1 VTIQSGTSFDGAGY
15 ARDDLLSVA
24 GASPEAV
31 ARHDKQAW
39 LSLFSE
45 EAVVEDPVGATPV
58 RCVIDRE
65 TSSRDSSQLERFYET
80 FIASNDIVFQV
91 HNDIVAAGMVAR
103 DATIEITS
111 STWLTTSVH
120 IYVLYELVEEDGR
133 LKIARLAAH
142 WELFNM
148 VRQVTGRGWPGFKMM
163 TVLGFRMLR
172 FQGFSGILSYMRGF
186 SGIGRE
192 GKDAVLK
199 FMKGVNERDVDL
211 LSRLVD
217 SRNDEASIEFPVG
230 GRTFSPASLVDE
242 IDAQVS
248 ASDLISAG
256 WVIAFQLDITSG
268 QDSRR
273 GIGLFEFTPKTR
285 KIKRARFFWD

>member
-1 VTIQSGTSFDGAGY
+1 MIESNEHSDMSSYT
-15 ARDDLLSVA
+15 RDDLLSVA

-31 ARHDKQAW
+31 ARHDKKAW
-39 LSLFSE
+39 LALFSK
-45 EAVVEDPVGATPV
+45 EAIVEDPVGTAPV
-58 RCVIDRE
+58 RCVIDRG

-80 FIASNDIVFQV
+80 FIASNDIVFHV
-91 HNDIVAAGMVAR
+91 HNDIVAAGIVAR
-103 DATIEITS
+103 DVTIEITS
-111 STWLTTSVH
+111 STGLTNSVH
-120 IYVLYELVEEDGR
+120 TYALYELVEEDGC

-142 WELFNM
+142 WELFDM
-148 VRQVTGRGWPGFKMM
+148 VKQVTGRGWPGVKMM

-172 FQGFSGILSYMRGF
+172 HKGFSGILGYMRGF
-186 SGIGRE
+186 SGIGQE
-192 GKDAVLK
+192 GKDVVLK

-230 GRTFSPASLVDE
+230 GRTFSPASLVEE

-248 ASDLISAG
+248 VSDLISAG
-256 WVIAFQLDITSG
+256 QVITFKLDITSNNN
-268 QDSRR
+268 SRR
-273 GIGLFEFTPKTR
+273 GIGLFEFIPKTR